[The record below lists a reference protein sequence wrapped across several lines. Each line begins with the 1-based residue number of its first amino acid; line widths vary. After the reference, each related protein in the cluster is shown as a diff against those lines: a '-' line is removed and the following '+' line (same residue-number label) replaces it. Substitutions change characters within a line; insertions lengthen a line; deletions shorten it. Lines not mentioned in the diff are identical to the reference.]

1 MCRKICGIQKTDFWR
16 SKTSETLKFVAILEV
31 DPNDEFSGVKSAAD

>member
-1 MCRKICGIQKTDFWR
+1 MRHRKDGFLA
-16 SKTSETLKFVAILEV
+16 SETLKFVAILEV